1 MIQLSVAEGVHRVED
16 AYTNW
21 YAIED
26 GDALTIVDTG
36 HPRSWRSLFE
46 LLRRL
51 GRPPAAIEAV
61 VLSMRILTTWASRNA
76 RAHASACRCSRT
88 SVRFR

>member
-21 YAIED
+21 YAIEE

-36 HPRSWRSLFE
+36 HPRS
-46 LLRRL
+46 
-51 GRPPAAIEAV
+51 
-61 VLSMRILTTWASRNA
+61 
-76 RAHASACRCSRT
+76 
-88 SVRFR
+88 